1 MPNNLTELEI
11 EGMTCTAC
19 ARRVEKG
26 LNKVPGVTA
35 YVDFATEKAHLQ
47 FESAVDLE
55 LVKKAVEDAGYKVG
69 EGKPELQ
76 ALKPKLWIGVI
87 LSALAMAFAMIPQ
100 LSFPDV
106 HWLVF
111 ALSTPVFFYVAAP
124 FHIAAIKNLRH
135 LDSTMDTLVSLGSTV
150 AYTYS
155 VYLIFSGMHHTYF
168 EVAAVVPTVVLIGRY
183 IEVRARRSATDS
195 VRALLS
201 AIPQRAFIE
210 RDGQRIE
217 VDTSSIKKGDLVLV
231 AAGERI
237 PVDGVLQS
245 ANATIDTSTL
255 TGESLPSEL
264 VTGASVTAGATSLS
278 GEIRILATASSATS
292 RLSQIADLVREA
304 TSQKTKLASL
314 TDQISAVFVPAVI
327 VIAIGTFLVWGM
339 AFGDWTKGF
348 EAAVAVLVIACPC
361 ALGIAV
367 PMSLVVATSVGA
379 KRSVV
384 IRNPDS
390 LRELAGTKTV
400 IFDKTGTLTDGQL
413 KVVNSRGLG
422 DVGAATMLA
431 YAAAIEAGSSHP
443 VAKAIAKLSNAK
455 TATDIKEIPGVG
467 LVGLVDGIE
476 VHVGK
481 PQSYQNQAEL
491 DKALALA
498 GPNTLVVVSWEG
510 WAHGLI
516 ELSDEIKPGS
526 KQVIEEL
533 SDLGLTTMLLSGDA
547 PRRVEEVANILGIS
561 KYQGGVSPEQKLEV
575 VRSASHPVMVGDGI
589 NDVAALSA
597 AKASIA
603 MGSGSHAAQSAS
615 SITILDDSPAAIP
628 FALRL
633 AKKTHRNI
641 YQNLGWAF
649 GYNILLIPVAA
660 IGLLN
665 PMLAGAAMAFSS
677 VSVVA
682 NALRLRWQD
691 GSKTKES

>member
-87 LSALAMAFAMIPQ
+87 LSTLAMAFAMIPQ

-124 FHIAAIKNLRH
+124 FHIAALKNLRH
-135 LDSTMDTLVSLGSTV
+135 LSSTMDTLVSLGSTV
-150 AYTYS
+150 AYAYS

-168 EVAAVVPTVVLIGRY
+168 EVAAVVPTVVLIGRF

-201 AIPQRAFIE
+201 AIPQKAIIE
-210 RDGQRIE
+210 RDGKRVE
-217 VDTSSIKKGDLVLV
+217 VDTASIKKGDLVLV

-237 PVDGVLQS
+237 PVDGILLS
-245 ANATIDTSTL
+245 ANATVDTSTL

-264 VTGASVTAGATSLS
+264 IAGASVTAGSTSLS
-278 GEIRILATASSATS
+278 GEIRVQASSSSATS

-314 TDQISAVFVPAVI
+314 TDQISSVFVPSVI
-327 VIAIGTFLVWGM
+327 LIAIGTFVFWG
-339 AFGDWTKGF
+339 AVLGDWTKGF

-367 PMSLVVATSVGA
+367 PVSLVVATSVGA

-390 LRELAGTKTV
+390 LRELATTKTV

-413 KVVNSRGLG
+413 KVVSYRGLG
-422 DVGAATMLA
+422 GVGVATMLA
-431 YAAAIEAGSSHP
+431 YAAAVEAGSSHP
-443 VAKAIAKLSNAK
+443 VAKAISRLSSAK
-455 TATDIKEIPGVG
+455 TATEIRELPGIG
-467 LVGLVDGIE
+467 LVGVVDGVEI
-476 VHVGK
+476 HVGK
-481 PQSYQNQAEL
+481 PQKYENQDEL
-491 DKALALA
+491 DQALSQA

-526 KQVIEEL
+526 KSVIEEL
-533 SDLGLTTMLLSGDA
+533 DQLGFSTMLLSGDA
-547 PRRVEEVANILGIS
+547 KPRVEEIALNLGIGEF
-561 KYQGGVSPEQKLEV
+561 QGGVSPEQKLEV
-575 VRSASHPVMVGDGI
+575 VKSQPHAVMVGDGI

-615 SITILDDSPAAIP
+615 AITILDDSPSAIP

-649 GYNILLIPVAA
+649 GYNLLLIPVAA
-660 IGLLN
+660 MGLLN

-691 GSKTKES
+691 SR

>member
-1 MPNNLTELEI
+1 MPNNLTELDI

-47 FESAVDLE
+47 FETAVDLE
-55 LVKKAVEDAGYKVG
+55 LVKKAVEDAGYQVG

-150 AYTYS
+150 AYAYS

-201 AIPQRAFIE
+201 AIPQKAIIE
-210 RDGQRIE
+210 RDGVRVEI
-217 VDTSSIKKGDLVLV
+217 DTATIKKGDLVLV
-231 AAGERI
+231 AAGQRI

-245 ANATIDTSTL
+245 DTATVDTSTL

-264 VTGASVTAGATSLS
+264 VAGATVTAGATSLS

-314 TDQISAVFVPAVI
+314 TDQISSVFVPAVI
-327 VIAIGTFLVWGM
+327 VIALLTFLVWGLL
-339 AFGDWTKGF
+339 GEWTKGF

-390 LRELAGTKTV
+390 LRDLAGTKTV
-400 IFDKTGTLTDGQL
+400 IFDKTGTVTDGQL

-431 YAAAIEAGSSHP
+431 YAAAVEAGSSHP

-455 TATDIKEIPGVG
+455 TATEIKEIPGVG
-467 LVGLVDGIE
+467 LVGMVDGIE

-491 DKALALA
+491 DQALALA

-526 KQVIEEL
+526 KHVIEEL
-533 SDLGLTTMLLSGDA
+533 TSLGYETMLLSGDA
-547 PRRVEEVANILGIS
+547 PRRVEEVANILGIE
-561 KYQGGVSPEQKLEV
+561 KYLGGVSPEQKLEV

-677 VSVVA
+677 VSVVL
-682 NALRLRWQD
+682 NALRLRF
-691 GSKTKES
+691 

>member
-1 MPNNLTELEI
+1 MPNNLTELDI

-47 FESAVDLE
+47 FETAVDLE
-55 LVKKAVEDAGYKVG
+55 LVKKAVEDAGYQVG

-150 AYTYS
+150 AYAYS

-201 AIPQRAFIE
+201 AIPQKAIIE
-210 RDGQRIE
+210 RDGVRVEI
-217 VDTSSIKKGDLVLV
+217 DTATIKKGDLVLV
-231 AAGERI
+231 AAGQRI

-245 ANATIDTSTL
+245 DTATVDTSTL

-264 VTGASVTAGATSLS
+264 VAGATVTAGATSLS

-314 TDQISAVFVPAVI
+314 TDQISTVFVPAVI
-327 VIAIGTFLVWGM
+327 VIALLTFLVWGLL
-339 AFGDWTKGF
+339 GDWTKGF

-390 LRELAGTKTV
+390 LRDLAGTKTV
-400 IFDKTGTLTDGQL
+400 IFDKTGTVTDGQL

-431 YAAAIEAGSSHP
+431 YAAAVEAGSSHP

-455 TATDIKEIPGVG
+455 TATEIKEIPGVG
-467 LVGLVDGIE
+467 LVGMVDGIE

-491 DKALALA
+491 DQALALA

-526 KQVIEEL
+526 KHVIEEL
-533 SDLGLTTMLLSGDA
+533 TSLGYETMLLSGDA
-547 PRRVEEVANILGIS
+547 PRRVEEVANILGIE
-561 KYQGGVSPEQKLEV
+561 KYLGGVSPEQKLEV

-677 VSVVA
+677 VSVVL
-682 NALRLRWQD
+682 NALRLRF
-691 GSKTKES
+691 